1 MSKCWTHRGSVAL
14 ALAAALLAGTA
25 CADSLPLSG
34 PGPEP
39 PSGAS
44 FSTASLPRTV
54 AVHLFEWRWEDV
66 AMECEQFLGPKG
78 FSAVQVSPPQEHAVL
93 SGFPWYQ
100 RYQPV
105 SYQLASRS
113 GNRTQFENMV
123 RRCKDA
129 GVDIYVD
136 AVINHMTSQ
145 ESGTG
150 SGGSSFTHYD
160 YPGTY
165 APWDFHYCGT
175 DGHEITTYQ
184 DAWIVRNC
192 ELENLA
198 DLDTGSEWVRNRIAA
213 YLQDL
218 VNLGVAGFRFDASKH
233 IHPDDIAAIQ
243 SRVSGTFYVFQEVID
258 QGGEPIT
265 ASEYFSTGD
274 VTEFKYSKEIGRVF
288 KEGQLAWLETFGEA
302 WGFMPTDEAVVF
314 TDNHDNQRGHGGGG
328 NVVTFKD
335 GRLYDLANVFMLAW
349 PYGYPKVMS
358 SYDFTTREQGPPS
371 DAAGNTNAIYAPG
384 STTPDCFDEWKCEH
398 RWRPIT
404 NMVAFRNYTNA
415 AFYVTKWWSNGANQ
429 IAFGRGD
436 RGYVIINKES
446 GEMDRWFDT
455 GMAPGS
461 YCDVWSGER
470 TADGTGCTGLT
481 ITVNSD
487 GWAHARVP
495 AWTAV
500 AIHGG
505 QKVS

>member
-1 MSKCWTHRGSVAL
+1 MSKDWTYRGSVAL
-14 ALAAALLAGTA
+14 TLAAALLTA
-25 CADSLPLSG
+25 CADSLPLSA
-34 PGPEP
+34 PGAVP
-39 PSGAS
+39 PTGAS
-44 FSTASLPRTV
+44 YNTAGLPRTV

-66 AMECEQFLGPKG
+66 AVECEQFLGPKG

-93 SGFPWYQ
+93 AGFPWYQ

-113 GNRTQFENMV
+113 GNRTQFANMV
-123 RRCKDA
+123 SRCKNA

-150 SGGSSFTHYD
+150 SGGSAYTHYD

-175 DGHEITTYQ
+175 EGHEITTYQ

-198 DLDTGSEWVRNRIAA
+198 DLNTGADYVRGRIAS

-218 VNLGVAGFRFDASKH
+218 VNLGVAGFRIDASKH
-233 IHPDDIAAIQ
+233 MHPDDIAAIL
-243 SRVSGTFYVFQEVID
+243 SRVSGTFYVYQEVID
-258 QGGEPIT
+258 QGGEPIK
-265 ASEYFSTGD
+265 ASDYFGNGD
-274 VTEFKYSKEIGRVF
+274 VSEFKYSKEIGRVF
-288 KEGQLAWLETFGEA
+288 KEGQLAWLQSFGEP
-302 WGFMPTDEAVVF
+302 WGFMPTDKAIVF

-335 GRLYDLANVFMLAW
+335 GRLYDLANVYMLAW
-349 PYGYPKVMS
+349 PYGYPMLMS
-358 SYDFTTREQGPPS
+358 SYDFSTHSQGPPS
-371 DAAGNTNAIYAPG
+371 DANGNTNPIYVSG
-384 STTPDCFDEWKCEH
+384 SNTPDCFDEWKCEH
-398 RWRPIT
+398 RWRPIA

-415 AFYVTKWWSNGANQ
+415 AFYVTKWWSNGAQQ

-446 GEMDRWFDT
+446 SEMDRWFDT
-455 GMAPGS
+455 GMPAGT

-470 TADGTGCTGLT
+470 NATGTGCTGGT
-481 ITVNSD
+481 VTVNSS
-487 GWAHARVP
+487 GWAQVRVP
-495 AWTAV
+495 SWTAV

-505 QKVS
+505 QKLN